1 MSTSDAALGSMPE
14 WDLRD
19 LYPGTDSA
27 ELKRD
32 LAWAAEEA
40 ARIRATYQGK
50 LAALGGDGAALAEA
64 IKSYEKLADVIGR
77 IASYSGLLYY
87 ADTSDAD
94 RAKFFGDMQTK
105 ITAISTE
112 LVFFELEMNQIDD
125 AVLDAA
131 LKHPTLA
138 RYAPWFADLRKE
150 KPYQLEEQLERLFV
164 EKAAT
169 SRAAWDRL
177 FNETMAHCASRWRAR
192 PSP

>member
-1 MSTSDAALGSMPE
+1 TAAEALEIQLESEWSRRRPESRAARLPCQRRALWPMVAPDKTATRFGRPLMSTSDAALGSMPE

-64 IKSYEKLADVIGR
+64 IKAYEKLADVIGR

-94 RAKFFGDMQTK
+94 RAKF
-105 ITAISTE
+105 
-112 LVFFELEMNQIDD
+112 
-125 AVLDAA
+125 
-131 LKHPTLA
+131 
-138 RYAPWFADLRKE
+138 
-150 KPYQLEEQLERLFV
+150 
-164 EKAAT
+164 
-169 SRAAWDRL
+169 
-177 FNETMAHCASRWRAR
+177 
-192 PSP
+192 